1 MIHGFV
7 SSWPLFADTYLTA
20 WAMAALLA
28 LVGVP
33 VVARDQ
39 IFVGAAVAQ
48 AALLGIGV
56 TLWLGYL
63 PVAARWPVLTS
74 PLLLASLP
82 VALAIATTLL
92 TTRPPRPGQT
102 AEGRTG
108 WVYLAA
114 GSLTIVLLA
123 GSPVGFQEIQQRL
136 ASSVVGASRGDTL
149 VTGLLLLAA
158 GAVALAY
165 HRPLTLLVTDPAMAA
180 AVGLRVARWEGLLAL
195 ALGLVLGLCLRPG
208 GLLYCFGCLVLPG
221 LAARYACR
229 EVRGMYL
236 VAPAVALLAA
246 IAGFL
251 LGHHHDLP
259 QAPLTVVLLA
269 AMLPVAR
276 LWQRLR
282 HRLLASP

>member
-1 MIHGFV
+1 MMASFV

-20 WAMAALLA
+20 WAMAALLG

-48 AALLGIGV
+48 SAMLGLGIV
-56 TLWLGYL
+56 LWLGYL
-63 PVAARWPVLTS
+63 PLAARWPAAAL
-74 PLLLASLP
+74 PLLLTVVP
-82 VALAIATTLL
+82 VALAVGTTLL
-92 TTRPPRPGQT
+92 TTRPSRAGQT

-108 WVYLAA
+108 WVFLAA

-123 GSPVGFQEIQQRL
+123 SSPVGLNEVQQRL
-136 ASSVVGASRGDTL
+136 ASSIVGATRRDTWT
-149 VTGLLLLAA
+149 TGLLLLAA
-158 GAVALAY
+158 AAACWRW

-180 AVGLRVARWEGLLAL
+180 AVGLRPARGELLLGAGL
-195 ALGLVLGLCLRPG
+195 GIVVGLCLPPG

-221 LAARYACR
+221 LAARHACR
-229 EVRGMYL
+229 EVRRMYL
-236 VAPAVALLAA
+236 VAPLLALASA

-251 LGHHHDLP
+251 VGHAADLP
-259 QAPLTVVLLA
+259 QAPLTVALLA
-269 AMLPVAR
+269 AWLPVAR

-282 HRLLASP
+282 QRHRGEP